1 MQLEEFVSATYNSL
15 SYNEQQVATF
25 LLKNKQALVQMTS
38 EEISLHCGISRP
50 TLLRTLKKIG
60 INSVSELKYLV
71 QGDNNTYPETMNIQ
85 DIAFHYQHM
94 IKDIFSKNE
103 KEICNI
109 LLHARQIYL
118 YGTGNEQKHVVEEMK
133 RMLLALKKRSM
144 DFFDYGE
151 IDFQKSNFHSQDV
164 FIIISLSGETQVAID
179 IIKHMKPTGVQLI
192 SFTKLK
198 NNTISRMCDYNLYVG
213 TKTIPIQSN
222 EGYEIMTSFYV
233 LLDHLMITCLAQMEE
248 LTHDI

>member
-1 MQLEEFVSATYNSL
+1 MQLEQFVSAAYDSL
-15 SYNEQQVATF
+15 SYNEQQVATY
-25 LLKNKQALVQMTS
+25 LLENKQTIAQMTS
-38 EEISLHCGISRP
+38 EEISKQCGISRP

-71 QGDNNTYPETMNIQ
+71 QEEHETKIETIDIQ
-85 DIAFHYQHM
+85 EIAIHYQHM
-94 IKDIFSKNE
+94 INDIFSKNE
-103 KEICNI
+103 KEICDV
-109 LLHARQIYL
+109 LLHAHQIYL
-118 YGTGNEQKHVVEEMK
+118 YGTGNEQKHIVEEMK

-151 IDFQKSNFHSQDV
+151 IDFQKPYFQPQDV
-164 FIIISLSGETQVAID
+164 FIIISLSGETPAAIE
-179 IIKHMKPTGVQLI
+179 IIKHIKPTGIQLV

-233 LLDHLMITCLAQMEE
+233 LLDHLMITCLEQLEVQP
-248 LTHDI
+248 HDI